1 MRITTISII
10 TGMVAALSLAA
21 SVGLAESESQEQL
34 FELAEVPDKP
44 EAADFTLPDTDGNE
58 HTLSSYRGKPVILN
72 FWATWCRPC
81 RAEMPALQRAWE
93 KVRGE
98 GVMLLAVNMGDRP
111 DWIPKFREALSVQL
125 DFPILLDPRNTL
137 AKPWAIKG
145 LPLTYIIDPEGR
157 LVYYASGEREW
168 DDQAILEKVLAL
180 KSE

>member
-1 MRITTISII
+1 MILLT
-10 TGMVAALSLAA
+10 AASLALA
-21 SVGLAESESQEQL
+21 GSISFAESESQSQSL
-34 FELAEVPDKP
+34 ELSEVPDRP
-44 EAADFTLPDTDGNE
+44 EAVDFTLSDTDGNE
-58 HTLSSYRGKPVILN
+58 HTLSEYRGKPVIVN

-81 RAEMPALQRAWE
+81 RQEMPALQRAWE

-111 DWIPKFREALSVQL
+111 DWIPKFRAAISTEL

-137 AKPWAIKG
+137 AKPWVIKG

-157 LVYYASGEREW
+157 LVYHASGERKW
-168 DDQAILEKVLAL
+168 DDPAILEKVLAL